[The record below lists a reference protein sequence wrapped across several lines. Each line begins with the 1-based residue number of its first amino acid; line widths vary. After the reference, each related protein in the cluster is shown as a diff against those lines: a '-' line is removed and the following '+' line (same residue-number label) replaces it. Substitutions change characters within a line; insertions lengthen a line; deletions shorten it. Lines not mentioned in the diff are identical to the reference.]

1 MIEKL
6 QLEKLAKYQRIV
18 EEDYNKYLQIQQKA
32 FENNGSQ
39 NEVEQ
44 ETKKTK
50 VWKGLVNVAGSHLK
64 VREKLAPQVWKV
76 LRPVEHGQRT
86 RLERQMRTEG
96 YVSALFP
103 GGPQAC
109 EHQFSRDFVSSCTGW
124 KIAKLKITPQGEISR
139 RSVVRTFINAMAS

>member
-6 QLEKLAKYQRIV
+6 ELEKLAKYHRIV

-44 ETKKTK
+44 ETKKIK

-76 LRPVEHGQRT
+76 EAGRT
-86 RLERQMRTEG
+86 RP
-96 YVSALFP
+96 AN
-103 GGPQAC
+103 
-109 EHQFSRDFVSSCTGW
+109 
-124 KIAKLKITPQGEISR
+124 TP
-139 RSVVRTFINAMAS
+139 